1 MAGKLGRA
9 LVLLVLLAAALITQA
24 PLAVFLL
31 AFALVLLVL
40 LRLDAAYL
48 RRQVTAE
55 LLVPDKPVIQGEDF
69 TLTVRLRNRSRLPI
83 PALVVLLNAADEW
96 GGGQITLRCAAMLGG
111 KESAEQRIT
120 LNAGKSGVWSI
131 AVRGITLRDH
141 LGVFTAACPAAAQSR
156 SICVLPAAAAGK
168 AKAETAPD
176 EDGDEADTRAALGGS
191 YELREYR
198 DGDTLKQVHW
208 KLNAKLDRLMVRE
221 PLTALRAALTPGGD
235 LDGAEEWGDFP
246 QQAAKHRKNPP
257 KRKKERTALSRR
269 GATDP
274 GSGLKFVDRVLVSTQ
289 RPAAHPALWLAA
301 DAALLLALTFGLL
314 LVLSTGFGIAVPLW
328 VWPAAA
334 AFCAGW
340 ALFLRAPQALR
351 RWGLL
356 AGVIVYLVVLFICQ
370 RNFLA
375 GAQQCAGNIAQSLNA
390 RLGSALPVAQ
400 GGSAAQ
406 LGLFLLLLGPLMW
419 FGIVYFGSL
428 LTLLWQGFYTF
439 DDFTMSVTPELTLAN
454 IRALFNPANYDIIV
468 RTLTMAVAV
477 TIASAILAFPM
488 AWYMARYTSGKMK
501 AFFYIAVM
509 LPMWASYI
517 VKAYAW
523 TLLLAKDGVAQWFL
537 QHLGLEPLLTAFL
550 TLPAVGGNT
559 LSTSGLG
566 RFLVFLYI
574 WLPFMILPVQAA
586 LERLPPSLLQA
597 SADLGARPRQTF
609 RYVVLPLAIP
619 GIAAGS
625 IFTFSLTLG
634 DFIVPQLVG
643 PPGYFIGNMVYSQ
656 QGAIGNMPMAAAFT
670 LVPIVLIALYLAFV
684 KRLGAFDAL

>member
-1 MAGKLGRA
+1 MTYAVEFDNVSRLYGDVRAVDGVSVAIKDGEFFSMLGPSGSGK
-9 LVLLVLLAAALITQA
+9 TTC
-24 PLAVFLL
+24 
-31 AFALVLLVL
+31 
-40 LRLDAAYL
+40 LRLIAGFEQLSGGAISIFGKSASNLPPWERDVNTVFQDYALFPHMSILDNVAYGL
-48 RRQVTAE
+48 MVKGVNKKQRHAMAQEALEKVALGFVQQR
-55 LLVPDKPVIQGEDF
+55 KPSQ
-69 TLTVRLRNRSRLPI
+69 LS
-83 PALVVLLNAADEW
+83 
-96 GGGQITLRCAAMLGG
+96 GGQR
-111 KESAEQRIT
+111 QR
-120 LNAGKSGVWSI
+120 
-131 AVRGITLRDH
+131 
-141 LGVFTAACPAAAQSR
+141 
-156 SICVLPAAAAGK
+156 
-168 AKAETAPD
+168 
-176 EDGDEADTRAALGGS
+176 
-191 YELREYR
+191 
-198 DGDTLKQVHW
+198 
-208 KLNAKLDRLMVRE
+208 
-221 PLTALRAALTPGGD
+221 
-235 LDGAEEWGDFP
+235 
-246 QQAAKHRKNPP
+246 
-257 KRKKERTALSRR
+257 
-269 GATDP
+269 
-274 GSGLKFVDRVLVSTQ
+274 
-289 RPAAHPALWLAA
+289 
-301 DAALLLALTFGLL
+301 
-314 LVLSTGFGIAVPLW
+314 
-328 VWPAAA
+328 
-334 AFCAGW
+334 
-340 ALFLRAPQALR
+340 
-351 RWGLL
+351 
-356 AGVIVYLVVLFICQ
+356 
-370 RNFLA
+370 
-375 GAQQCAGNIAQSLNA
+375 
-390 RLGSALPVAQ
+390 VA
-400 GGSAAQ
+400 
-406 LGLFLLLLGPLMW
+406 
-419 FGIVYFGSL
+419 
-428 LTLLWQGFYTF
+428 
-439 DDFTMSVTPELTLAN
+439 
-454 IRALFNPANYDIIV
+454 
-468 RTLTMAVAV
+468 
-477 TIASAILAFPM
+477 IASAILAFPM